1 MGQLLLDQ
9 PHPTPHGILQPH
21 SFEEEAEAEAAAA
34 VVLVQVLVSV
44 LHIVVAAAAVVIG
57 ITEAAPEAI
66 LQMTEILSDLAAIR
80 EDPLE
85 GTGSAQ

>member
-21 SFEEEAEAEAAAA
+21 SFEEEAAEVAAA

-44 LHIVVAAAAVVIG
+44 LHIVVAAVAVVIG

-85 GTGSAQ
+85 GTGSAR